1 MAIPHLTHLQ
11 HPGFGLSRDC
21 RRIGECQCGRSRT
34 CRGIATEV
42 HPRDF
47 VLRAGERD
55 MLIDMSE
62 LGGITM
68 AIEVGESIAAIGSI
82 DSGGRTLHAVRLET
96 TSHTQSPAKP

>member
-1 MAIPHLTHLQ
+1 M
-11 HPGFGLSRDC
+11 
-21 RRIGECQCGRSRT
+21 RRILILVLAATIVVSRSAGAGDLERVE
-34 CRGIATEV
+34 GVVTEV

-47 VLRAGERD
+47 VLRAGERE

-68 AIEVGESIAAIGSI
+68 AIEVGESIAAVGSI

>member
-1 MAIPHLTHLQ
+1 M
-11 HPGFGLSRDC
+11 
-21 RRIGECQCGRSRT
+21 RRILVLVLAATVAVSVSASAGDLERVEGVV
-34 CRGIATEV
+34 TEV

-47 VLRAGERD
+47 VLRAGERE

-68 AIEVGESIAAIGSI
+68 AIEVGESIAAVGSI

>member
-1 MAIPHLTHLQ
+1 M
-11 HPGFGLSRDC
+11 
-21 RRIGECQCGRSRT
+21 RRILVLVLAATVALSVSASAGDLERVEGVV
-34 CRGIATEV
+34 TEV

-47 VLRAGERD
+47 VLRAGERE

-68 AIEVGESIAAIGSI
+68 AIEVGESIAAVGSI